1 MKSFV
6 LTPFVLAAA
15 LAAVPMRAEEPA
27 DASPDEQPSDDETQP
42 AEKRPLTV
50 EDLWAMERVGSPAVS
65 PDGSLVAF
73 TVTTFSKEENK
84 GESDLWLVPS
94 DGSAEPRRLT
104 WQKGAD
110 GRPAWSPDGRTLAFV
125 SKRSE
130 DAASHSRASGAT
142 AQLYLLPMAGGEAE
156 PVTEL
161 PIAPGTPKWF
171 PDGKR
176 IAFAAKTFPDL
187 NDDFE
192 KLKER
197 LKERKEDKTKVKIS
211 DRRLLRYW
219 DHYMTDGKVHHVFVL
234 DLESREVKDLMPGYD
249 QLTGFRG
256 FDWDLAPGGDEI
268 AFSANTTEPP
278 WQKLNFDL
286 HLLSVESGE
295 IKRITA
301 DNLSHLRAS
310 GATASEGDPYYTAD
324 GRYLLFGYND
334 RAEIAPDLTHL
345 ARYDRKSGEILG
357 LTAGWDREP
366 SGWRVAADGK
376 TVVFHAQ
383 DGGRRHLYKM
393 SIDGGEPRRLAEG
406 GATGAVRVA
415 GAGRLVFLKE
425 SFRAPDELYTVG
437 LDGGEPERISFF
449 NGRLLDAIDFGS
461 TESTTF
467 EGADG
472 EEVQMHVLLPPGF
485 DRQAGLPSRKWP
497 LLVLVHGGPHGAW
510 LDSFH
515 FRWNAA
521 LFAAPGYVVAAVN
534 FHGSTGFGQAF
545 AESIL
550 GNHADKPFEDV
561 MKATDAM
568 LDRGYIDPERLAAA
582 GGSYGGYM
590 ASWILGHTDRFACL
604 INHAGVYDLMAQYA
618 SDYTWSRSNNYG
630 ASPWQ
635 DPERVDRYSPS
646 RFAEHFKTPTLILHG
661 EKDYRVPVTQ
671 GINLHG
677 VLTGKG
683 VESRIVIFP
692 DENHWIMKPQAAEIW
707 WAEVHGWLEKHIG
720 KGPGR
725 AGGEP

>member
-1 MKSFV
+1 MMSLV
-6 LTPFVLAAA
+6 LPTLVLAAV
-15 LAAVPMRAEEPA
+15 LAAFPAHADQPATSSDQEE
-27 DASPDEQPSDDETQP
+27 ETQS

-65 PDGSLVAF
+65 PDGKLVAF
-73 TVTTFSKEENK
+73 TVTVYSKEENK
-84 GESDLWLVPS
+84 SERDLWLVPS

-110 GRPAWSPDGRTLAFV
+110 GSPAWSPDGSQLAFV
-125 SKRSE
+125 SKRGE

-142 AQLYLLPMAGGEAE
+142 AQLYLLPMAGGEAQ

-161 PIAPGTPKWF
+161 PITPGAPKWF

-176 IAFAAKTFPDL
+176 IAFAARTFPDL

-192 KLKER
+192 QLKER
-197 LKERKEDKTKVKIS
+197 IDERKENKTKVKIS

-219 DHYMTDGKVHHVFVL
+219 DNYRTNGKVHHVFVL

-256 FDWDLAPGGDEI
+256 FDWDLSPDGKEV

-286 HLLSVESGE
+286 HLLRVDSGE
-295 IKRITA
+295 IKRITSEK
-301 DNLSHLRAS
+301 LSHLRAS
-310 GATASEGDPYYTAD
+310 GAMAWEGDPYYTPD

-345 ARYDRKSGEILG
+345 ARYDRASGKVLG
-357 LTAGWDREP
+357 LTADWDREP
-366 SGWRVAADGK
+366 SGWRVTRDGK
-376 TVVFHAQ
+376 TIVFDAQ
-383 DGGRRHLYKM
+383 DRGRRHLFKM
-393 SIDGGEPRRLAEG
+393 PIDGGEPELVAEG
-406 GATGAVRVA
+406 GAIGSVEEAA
-415 GAGRLVFLKE
+415 PGRLVFLKE
-425 SFRAPDELYTVG
+425 SFHAPDDLYTVG
-437 LDGGEPERISFF
+437 LGGGEPERVSFF

-461 TESTTF
+461 EQSTTF

-485 DRQAGLPSRKWP
+485 DGEAGLTTKKWP

-568 LDRGYIDPERLAAA
+568 LAKGYIDPERMAAA

-604 INHAGVYDLMAQYA
+604 INHAGVYDLMAQFA
-618 SDYTWSRSNNYG
+618 SDYTWGRSNNYG

-635 DPERVDRYSPS
+635 DPERIDRYSPS
-646 RFAEHFKTPTLILHG
+646 RFAKDFKTPTLILHG

-692 DENHWIMKPQAAEIW
+692 SENHWIMKPQAAEIW

-720 KGPGR
+720 KGPG
-725 AGGEP
+725 

>member
-1 MKSFV
+1 MKSHV
-6 LTPFVLAAA
+6 LTPLVF
-15 LAAVPMRAEEPA
+15 AVAFAVSARADEPA
-27 DASPDEQPSDDETQP
+27 APPGGETPGEATQP

-73 TVTTFSKEENK
+73 TVTVFSKEDNK
-84 GESDLWLVPS
+84 GESDVWLVPA
-94 DGSAEPRRLT
+94 DGSAAPRRLT

-110 GRPAWSPDGRTLAFV
+110 GSPAWSPDGRTLAFV
-125 SKRSE
+125 SKRG
-130 DAASHSRASGAT
+130 DDDP

-192 KLKER
+192 KVEER
-197 LKERKEDKTKVKIS
+197 LDERKEDKTKAKIS

-219 DHYMTDGKVHHVFVL
+219 DHYLTGGTVHHLFVL
-234 DLESREVKDLMPGYD
+234 DLESREIKDLMPGYD

-256 FDWDLAPGGDEI
+256 FQWDMAPDGGEV
-268 AFSANTTEPP
+268 AFSANTTVPP
-278 WQKLNFDL
+278 WQKLDFDV
-286 HLLSVESGE
+286 HLLRVENGE
-295 IKRITA
+295 IRRLTEGNPA
-301 DNLSHLRAS
+301 WD
-310 GATASEGDPYYTAD
+310 GDPYYSPD
-324 GRYLLFGYND
+324 GRYLLFGRTD
-334 RAEIAPDLTHL
+334 RPEIAPDFTRL
-345 ARYDRKSGEILG
+345 ARYDRKSGEIRD
-357 LTAGWDREP
+357 LTADWDHQP
-366 SGWRVAADGK
+366 SGWRVTRDGV
-376 TVVFHAQ
+376 TIVFHAQ

-393 SIDGGEPRRLAEG
+393 PVGGGEPVLVAEG
-406 GATGAVRVA
+406 GATGSVEEA
-415 GAGRLVFLKE
+415 GPGRLVFLKE
-425 SFRAPDELYTVG
+425 SFHRPDDLYTVG
-437 LDGGEPERISFF
+437 LDGGEGRQVSHF
-449 NGRLLDAIDFGS
+449 NGKLLSAIDFG
-461 TESTTF
+461 TEQSTTF

-472 EEVQMHVLLPPGF
+472 EPVQMHVLQPPAF
-485 DRQAGLPSRKWP
+485 DPAKKWP

-515 FRWNAA
+515 YRWNAA

-568 LDRGYIDPERLAAA
+568 LETGYVDPERMAAA

-590 ASWILGHTDRFACL
+590 AAWILGHTDRFACL
-604 INHAGVYDLMAQYA
+604 INHAGVYDLMAQFA
-618 SDYTWSRSNNYG
+618 SDYTWGRSNNYG

-635 DPERVDRYSPS
+635 DPERIDRYSPS
-646 RFAEHFKTPTLILHG
+646 RFAKNFQTPTLILHG

-692 DENHWIMKPQAAEIW
+692 NENHWIMKPQAAEIW
-707 WAEVHGWLEKHIG
+707 WGEVHGWLDKHVG
-720 KGPGR
+720 QGPG
-725 AGGEP
+725 

>member
-1 MKSFV
+1 MKLFL
-6 LTPFVLAAA
+6 LTSLAVTVALSAVAA
-15 LAAVPMRAEEPA
+15 RAEETPPA
-27 DASPDEQPSDDETQP
+27 GGDAV
-42 AEKRPLTV
+42 EKRPLTV
-50 EDLWAMERVGSPAVS
+50 DDLWAMHRVGSPAVS
-65 PDGSLVAF
+65 PDGRLVAF

-110 GRPAWSPDGRTLAFV
+110 GNPAWSPDGRTLAFV
-125 SKRSE
+125 SKRGE
-130 DAASHSRASGAT
+130 DEV

-156 PVTEL
+156 PVTDL
-161 PIAPGTPKWF
+161 PIAPGAPKWF

-192 KLKER
+192 KVKER
-197 LKERKEDKTKVKIS
+197 LDERKEDKTQVKVS

-219 DHYMTDGKVHHVFVL
+219 DHYRTGGTVHHVFVL
-234 DLESREVKDLMPGYD
+234 DLESREARDLMPGYD
-249 QLTGFRG
+249 QLTGFRS
-256 FDWDLAPGGDEI
+256 FQWDLSPGGREV
-268 AFSANTTEPP
+268 AFSANTTAPP

-286 HLLSVESGE
+286 HLLRVDSSE
-295 IKRITA
+295 IRRLTE
-301 DNLSHLRAS
+301 DNPAWD
-310 GATASEGDPYYTAD
+310 GQPYYSPD
-324 GRYLLFGYND
+324 GRYLLFGRND
-334 RAEIAPDLTHL
+334 RPEIAPDFTRL
-345 ARYDRKSGEILG
+345 ARYDRKSGETSG
-357 LTAGWDREP
+357 LTADWDHQP
-366 SGWRVAADGK
+366 AGWRVTNDGE

-383 DGGRRHLYKM
+383 DSGKRHLYRM
-393 SIDGGEPRRLAEG
+393 SIDGGEPDLVAEG
-406 GATGAVRVA
+406 GATDAVREAVP
-415 GAGRLVFLKE
+415 GKLVFLSE
-425 SFRAPDELYTVG
+425 SFHAPDELFAVD
-437 LDGGEPERISFF
+437 LAGGEARQLTSF
-449 NGRLLDAIDFGS
+449 NDELLSALDLGS
-461 TESTTF
+461 AESATF
-467 EGADG
+467 EGAGGDP
-472 EEVQMHVLLPPGF
+472 VQMHVLHPPGF
-485 DRQAGLPSRKWP
+485 DGEAGLPSKKWP
-497 LLVLVHGGPHGAW
+497 LLVLIHGGPHGAW

-568 LDRGYIDPERLAAA
+568 LERGYVDPGRLTAA

-590 ASWILGHTDRFACL
+590 VSWILGHSGRFACL
-604 INHAGVYDLMAQYA
+604 INHAGVYDLMAQFA
-618 SDYTWSRSNNYG
+618 SDYTWGRSNNYG

-635 DPERVDRYSPS
+635 DPERIDRYSPS
-646 RFAEHFKTPTLILHG
+646 RFAEHFETPTLILHG

-692 DENHWIMKPQAAEIW
+692 NENHWILRPQAAEIW
-707 WAEVHGWLEKHIG
+707 WGEVHGWLEQHVG
-720 KGPGR
+720 KGPG
-725 AGGEP
+725 